1 MARRK
6 KKPIR
11 GNKRRHALSPAKRLK
26 RVVGVMLKVLV
37 ITIGIPVLLVGG
49 YRLYGELLVHPR
61 LDIRSINVGE
71 VEKVGAEEIKR
82 LSNIEEG
89 QNIFSVSI
97 VSGAKAIEA
106 HPWIKS
112 AVIRRHIPDTINIEV
127 VERKPLCLVSMDGL
141 YVADEDGVLFKKY
154 SPEDALDLVLITGL
168 ESGVE
173 GGVKVLDKA
182 LIGLVE
188 KLSSR
193 DGFNLKNISE
203 IHYDRVFGFSLYT
216 LDKGVRL
223 SLGTALI
230 DEKLWAFEE
239 VTQEMGSGVKD
250 VAAMDLTDKEK
261 VVVKLRTL

>member
-1 MARRK
+1 MARKK

-11 GNKRRHALSPAKRLK
+11 GNKRSRAFSPAHRLK
-26 RVVGVMLKVLV
+26 RVFGVGLKVMMV
-37 ITIGIPVLLVGG
+37 AIGIPALLFGG

-61 LDIRSINVGE
+61 LDITRINVGE
-71 VEKVGAEEIKR
+71 VKKVGAEEIKR

-89 QNIFSVSI
+89 QNIFSVSLN
-97 VSGAKAIEA
+97 SGAKAIEA

-112 AVIRRHIPDTINIEV
+112 AAITRHIPDTINIEV

-141 YVADEDGVLFKKY
+141 YVADEYGVLFKKY

-173 GGVKVLDKA
+173 GDVKVLDKA
-182 LIGLVE
+182 LVALVGELGEREGL
-188 KLSSR
+188 
-193 DGFNLKNISE
+193 NLENISE

-216 LDKGVRL
+216 LDRGVRL
-223 SLGTALI
+223 SLGAGLI
-230 DEKLWAFEE
+230 DEKLLAFEE
-239 VTQEMGSGVKD
+239 VVQEMGSGIKD
-250 VAAMDLTDKEK
+250 VAAMDLTDEDK

>member
-1 MARRK
+1 MARKK
-6 KKPIR
+6 KKPI
-11 GNKRRHALSPAKRLK
+11 KRNRKSHALSPAKRLK
-26 RVVGVMLKVLV
+26 RAFGVTLKVLV
-37 ITIGIPVLLVGG
+37 ITIGIPALIFGA
-49 YRLYGELLVHPR
+49 YRLYGELLVNPR
-61 LDIRSINVGE
+61 LDIKNINVGE
-71 VEKVGAEEIKR
+71 VKKVGAVEIKQ

-89 QNIFSVSI
+89 QNIFSVSLN
-97 VSGAKAIEA
+97 SGAKSIEA

-112 AVIRRHIPDTINIEV
+112 AVITRHIPDTINIEV
-127 VERKPLCLVSMDGL
+127 VERKPLCLVSMDEL

-173 GGVKVLDKA
+173 GGAKVLDKE

-188 KLSSR
+188 GLSSR
-193 DGFNLKNISE
+193 DGFNLENISE

-223 SLGTALI
+223 SLGTTMI
-230 DEKLWAFEE
+230 DDKLWAFEE
-239 VTQEMGSGVKD
+239 VTREMGGTIKD
-250 VAAMDLTDKEK
+250 VAAMDLSDKDK